1 MRLLLAEVLA
11 IDSQRADDF
20 PSRIASQIWL
30 AGRRAGGKFRYA
42 AGDLAFKAPKS

>member
-20 PSRIASQIWL
+20 PFADRQ
-30 AGRRAGGKFRYA
+30 
-42 AGDLAFKAPKS
+42 P